1 MADGTRS
8 KSSTLERMED
18 AIAKLPTSHNSL
30 IASQA
35 SLNTKMEDLI
45 TRIANLETNF
55 QVPNPLQA
63 TVASSIPATQS
74 AFYRMKLDV
83 PRFDGSDA
91 TGWIFKITQF
101 FEYHMTPEHERL
113 TIASFY
119 MEDQELA
126 WYQWMHRNSLLSSW
140 QTFLHALHSRFV
152 ATPYEDATDLLCN
165 LQQRS
170 MVSVYLAEFE
180 ALANRIIGL
189 PVPFA
194 LSCFISG
201 LKPTIR

>member
-1 MADGTRS
+1 
-8 KSSTLERMED
+8 
-18 AIAKLPTSHNSL
+18 
-30 IASQA
+30 
-35 SLNTKMEDLI
+35 MEDLI

-101 FEYHMTPEHERL
+101 FEYHATAEHERL

-119 MEDQELA
+119 MEGQALA
-126 WYQWMHRNSLLSSW
+126 WY
-140 QTFLHALHSRFV
+140 
-152 ATPYEDATDLLCN
+152 
-165 LQQRS
+165 
-170 MVSVYLAEFE
+170 
-180 ALANRIIGL
+180 
-189 PVPFA
+189 
-194 LSCFISG
+194 
-201 LKPTIR
+201 